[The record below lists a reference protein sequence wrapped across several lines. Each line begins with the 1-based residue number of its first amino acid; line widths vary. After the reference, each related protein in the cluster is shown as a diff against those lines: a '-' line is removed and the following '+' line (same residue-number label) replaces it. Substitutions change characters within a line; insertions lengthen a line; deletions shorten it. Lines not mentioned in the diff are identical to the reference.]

1 MSLWKTRS
9 FWKSPAFWS
18 PPSFWKSLCEQ
29 WSPRLYRE
37 RHLLIELALM
47 LLVALVVGVYFLEH
61 FSTRLEAQQRGQL
74 QALAEQTAL
83 RAAESLA
90 GSDLIG
96 LNVIARETQALD
108 TVSGVRFLDTSR
120 KVVVSNG
127 DAAQALSV
135 EVPVALP
142 GGDLAGSVVLFASPA
157 GGMQTPLRLGFIL
170 VVAGLLILRVA
181 AALIERR
188 LRRSASPED
197 GPAGDG
203 DEQREVTVTVSGQP
217 SAPPVRT
224 TECDLWLSV
233 VNFSHFQQRYTRS
246 ALQALLADYRELL
259 QQVADLYGGVVEQD
273 IGDRCRVRF
282 SGESLSQ
289 ASFSALCAGLLFLRV
304 VRLQGP
310 RRKSRAAPALEFK
323 ALVSSQF
330 DDAEG
335 WALCVVG
342 VPGRLHVPDT
352 DLVRAELDVKAL
364 YQTEKSMAVRAGDR
378 QVRLQPVEQL
388 AHRYQALLRTQAE
401 RVMGAG
407 LGDSGDEGAE
417 LPSR

>member
-1 MSLWKTRS
+1 MPLWKTSS
-9 FWKSPAFWS
+9 FWKTVSG
-18 PPSFWKSLCEQ
+18 Q
-29 WSPRLYRE
+29 WLPRLHQE

-47 LLVALVVGVYFLEH
+47 LLVALVVGIYFLEH

-74 QALAEQTAL
+74 KALAEQTAL

-90 GSDLIG
+90 GGDLIG
-96 LNVIARETQALD
+96 LNVIARETQTLG

-120 KVVVSNG
+120 KIVASSG
-127 DAAQALSV
+127 DAVQSISVQPVSV

-142 GGDLAGSVVLFASPA
+142 GGELAGSVVLFAGPS

-181 AALIERR
+181 VALIERR
-188 LRRSASPED
+188 WRRLANPDD
-197 GPAGDG
+197 GLAGAGDG
-203 DEQREVTVTVSGQP
+203 KREVTVTVDGQHNEP
-217 SAPPVRT
+217 QVRA

-246 ALQALLADYRELL
+246 ALQALLADYRQLL

-273 IGDRCRVRF
+273 IGNRCRVRF
-282 SGESLSQ
+282 GGESLSQ

-310 RRKSRAAPALEFK
+310 RRKSRSAPALEFK

-401 RVMGAG
+401 RVMGMG
-407 LGDSGDEGAE
+407 LGDGGEEGLE
-417 LPSR
+417 LPGR

>member
-1 MSLWKTRS
+1 MPLWKTSS
-9 FWKSPAFWS
+9 FWKRLPG
-18 PPSFWKSLCEQ
+18 Q
-29 WSPRLYRE
+29 WLPRLHQE
-37 RHLLIELALM
+37 RHLLVELALM
-47 LLVALVVGVYFLEH
+47 TLVALVVGIYFLEH

-74 QALAEQTAL
+74 KALAEQTAL

-90 GSDLIG
+90 GGDLIG
-96 LNVIARETQALD
+96 LNVIARETQTLG

-120 KVVVSNG
+120 KIVASNG
-127 DAAQALSV
+127 DAVQPVSV

-142 GGDLAGSVVLFASPA
+142 GGELAGSVVLFASPS

-181 AALIERR
+181 VALIERR
-188 LRRSASPED
+188 WRRSANPD
-197 GPAGDG
+197 GGLAGAGD
-203 DEQREVTVTVSGQP
+203 EKREVTVTVDGQHHEP
-217 SAPPVRT
+217 RVRP

-273 IGDRCRVRF
+273 IGNRCRVRF

-310 RRKSRAAPALEFK
+310 RRKSRSAPALEFK

-352 DLVRAELDVKAL
+352 DLIRAELDVKAL

-401 RVMGAG
+401 RVMGAS
-407 LGDSGDEGAE
+407 LGDGAEEGAE
-417 LPSR
+417 LPGR